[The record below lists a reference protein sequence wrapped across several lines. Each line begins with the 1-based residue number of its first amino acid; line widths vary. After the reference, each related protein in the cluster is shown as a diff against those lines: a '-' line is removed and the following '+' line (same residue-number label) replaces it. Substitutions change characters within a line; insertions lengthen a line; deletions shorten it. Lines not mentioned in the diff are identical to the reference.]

1 MTDEKNPQEWR
12 YLEDDRS
19 ETLENTQA
27 ISQENKSPDDSL
39 GWKTGAW
46 KVMLPAIICFAYLLI
61 EKYQREVNAHRLL
74 SSLGFI
80 IPFCFML
87 MGAVLLGGLREQRDR
102 IQKLEASLAARD
114 ENPAW

>member
-19 ETLENTQA
+19 ESLENTQA

-87 MGAVLLGGLREQRDR
+87 MGVIMGACVKEQHDR
-102 IQKLEASLAARD
+102 IRKLETTLAARD
-114 ENPAW
+114 ELPSR